1 MEEVIDLGNLSDLDN
16 NSFSNKSSRGGGTS
30 GGGAKSVNF
39 GGGLELLMNDKL
51 KSGNKNGNGGGDNI
65 DLDDLNELED
75 ELNDLSDAVGGG
87 GGGGVK
93 KISKNFKSDFFGSA
107 GASSGGGIKLSNYND
122 DNASDGGYSEPRYNN
137 VSGSNVGASTANTD
151 NDNKTWDGFGK
162 FSNIPL
168 NPDANV
174 DATPQMSKEE
184 LLREKFKILQKL
196 EELETKGVRLSKKYS
211 MESSLLEMKGEY
223 ETHVEER
230 EKKNSVKFQQ
240 KLLMTAI
247 TGLEFLNN
255 KFDPFDLKLD
265 GWSEQINE
273 NVDDYEEIFGELH
286 EKYKSK
292 AKMAPELKLLFQLG
306 GSAIMLHMTNTM
318 FKSAMPGMDD
328 IMRQNPELMKQFT
341 QAAVNTM
348 SQSSP
353 NFGNFMGDMMG
364 AGGGG
369 GGSNKS
375 GGGGAGGLRSTVTAT
390 GGGGTLEN
398 QLGLNKNTNYTVT
411 VGAGGTAI
419 SASNGGNGN
428 NSVFSTITSVG
439 GGGGG
444 HYDPPSIFP
453 GNSGG
458 SGGGGAG
465 SDSNPGSSNG
475 GSGTSNQGYAGG
487 NGLFID
493 TSTAAGAGGG
503 GAGQAGSNGSGANLA
518 AIGGKGGNGV
528 AVSITGASISY
539 AGGGGGGVRNGT
551 AGAGG
556 TGGGGAGD
564 TGGSPIAGTTNRGGG
579 GGASGQTG
587 AAGALGG
594 SGVVI
599 LRWPTSSGAIT
610 IGAGLTGSTSTD
622 GSYKVTTI
630 TAGTGN
636 VSWA

>member
-16 NSFSNKSSRGGGTS
+16 NSFSNKSSRGGG
-30 GGGAKSVNF
+30 GGGGSSGTKSVNF

-51 KSGNKNGNGGGDNI
+51 KTGNKNGGIGDNI

-75 ELNDLSDAVGGG
+75 ELNDLSDAIGGG
-87 GGGGVK
+87 GGSGGVK

-107 GASSGGGIKLSNYND
+107 GASSSSSTGGGGGIKLSNYND
-122 DNASDGGYSEPRYNN
+122 DNASDSGYSEARYNN

-230 EKKNSVKFQQ
+230 EKKNSIKFQQ

-364 AGGGG
+364 GMGGGG
-369 GGSNKS
+369 GGMGGMAAPPPMSSNFNNQRPPPAPVATKGPNSIPPPRREGDISNRPDLNFGRGGMNDGVNLTDNFVNAFANKS
-375 GGGGAGGLRSTVTAT
+375 MRGAPPPNPQNPRPEMRGPSDISNILSGLKTKSINIPGNGSGSGSNDMTSFGGGGNNADEKGSTISISELKDLQNDNMPNKTKRKPKS
-390 GGGGTLEN
+390 E
-398 QLGLNKNTNYTVT
+398 KNT
-411 VGAGGTAI
+411 I
-419 SASNGGNGN
+419 SLD
-428 NSVFSTITSVG
+428 I
-439 GGGGG
+439 
-444 HYDPPSIFP
+444 
-453 GNSGG
+453 
-458 SGGGGAG
+458 
-465 SDSNPGSSNG
+465 
-475 GSGTSNQGYAGG
+475 
-487 NGLFID
+487 
-493 TSTAAGAGGG
+493 
-503 GAGQAGSNGSGANLA
+503 
-518 AIGGKGGNGV
+518 
-528 AVSITGASISY
+528 
-539 AGGGGGGVRNGT
+539 
-551 AGAGG
+551 
-556 TGGGGAGD
+556 
-564 TGGSPIAGTTNRGGG
+564 
-579 GGASGQTG
+579 
-587 AAGALGG
+587 
-594 SGVVI
+594 
-599 LRWPTSSGAIT
+599 
-610 IGAGLTGSTSTD
+610 
-622 GSYKVTTI
+622 
-630 TAGTGN
+630 
-636 VSWA
+636 

>member
-16 NSFSNKSSRGGGTS
+16 SFSNKNSRGGGG

-51 KSGNKNGNGGGDNI
+51 KTGNKSGGGGDNI

-75 ELNDLSDAVGGG
+75 ELNDLSNSIGGG
-87 GGGGVK
+87 GGSGSGSGGVK

-107 GASSGGGIKLSNYND
+107 GASSGGGGIKLSNYND
-122 DNASDGGYSEPRYNN
+122 DDASDGGYSEPRYNN
-137 VSGSNVGASTANTD
+137 ISGSNVGASTANTD

-174 DATPQMSKEE
+174 DATPQMTKEE

-196 EELETKGVRLSKKYS
+196 EELETKGIRLSKKYS
-211 MESSLLEMKGEY
+211 MESSLFEMKGEY

-230 EKKNSVKFQQ
+230 EKKNSIKFQQ

-364 AGGGG
+364 GMGGGGMAAPPPMSSNFNNQRPPPAPVATKGPNSIPPPRREGDISNRPDLNFGRGGMNDGVNLTDNFVNAFANKSMRGAPPPNPQNPRPEMRGPSDISNILSGLKTKSINIPSGSGNGNGNGNGNGSGGNDMASLFGGG
-369 GGSNKS
+369 GGSSANNAEEKGSTISISELKDLQNDNMPSRTKRKPKS
-375 GGGGAGGLRSTVTAT
+375 
-390 GGGGTLEN
+390 E
-398 QLGLNKNTNYTVT
+398 KNT
-411 VGAGGTAI
+411 I
-419 SASNGGNGN
+419 SLD
-428 NSVFSTITSVG
+428 I
-439 GGGGG
+439 
-444 HYDPPSIFP
+444 
-453 GNSGG
+453 
-458 SGGGGAG
+458 
-465 SDSNPGSSNG
+465 
-475 GSGTSNQGYAGG
+475 
-487 NGLFID
+487 
-493 TSTAAGAGGG
+493 
-503 GAGQAGSNGSGANLA
+503 
-518 AIGGKGGNGV
+518 
-528 AVSITGASISY
+528 
-539 AGGGGGGVRNGT
+539 
-551 AGAGG
+551 
-556 TGGGGAGD
+556 
-564 TGGSPIAGTTNRGGG
+564 
-579 GGASGQTG
+579 
-587 AAGALGG
+587 
-594 SGVVI
+594 
-599 LRWPTSSGAIT
+599 
-610 IGAGLTGSTSTD
+610 
-622 GSYKVTTI
+622 
-630 TAGTGN
+630 
-636 VSWA
+636 